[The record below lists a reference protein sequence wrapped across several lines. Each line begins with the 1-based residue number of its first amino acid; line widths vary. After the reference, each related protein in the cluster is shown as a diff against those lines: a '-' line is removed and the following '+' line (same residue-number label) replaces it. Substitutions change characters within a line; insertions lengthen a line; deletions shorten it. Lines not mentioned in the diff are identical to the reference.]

1 MTSTILSRFLPVG
14 AAGNPSI
21 YETIE
26 QYERAL
32 NPPDHESQNV
42 NAFDDDNLDERFHDQ
57 DLDRI
62 LADATTSDATSQSSA
77 YPQSNL
83 GSSAHHRLPPKLSSS
98 DRPRWP
104 QDLGLSPI
112 RQDDEDSV
120 PESLLLEHNNDT
132 QALLPQ
138 EPRPARETWH
148 ELPTPVPGPSKGKNI
163 QRRWDQA
170 QPFQTANR
178 AHPTAVPPRSSPTSV
193 FVDAAET
200 AMWRWTNEQNLDRF
214 FREVYDYYLGKG
226 VWSIMLSK
234 VIGLLTLLF
243 VVGFSTFLTSCIDYS
258 SIPTSKTMS
267 QVLIPQCTL
276 KMSAFSSFLI
286 WLFSLTW
293 IMRLVYGLLDIRRLW
308 QLHDFYLHL
317 LGVPDHEMQTITWQE
332 IVSRLMNLREV
343 NPTTA
348 LNVSPESRKFMGMNS
363 KQRMDAH
370 DIANR
375 IMRQENYFIALFNKE
390 VLDLT
395 LPLPFLR
402 SRQLFSKTLEMN
414 IQFCI
419 NCFVFNKQGQ
429 LNQLFLKDTHRR
441 ELIDTLRA
449 RFFWAGVFNVI
460 LAPFIVTYT
469 LILFFLSYFSEYHK
483 NPAQLSSRAYTPL
496 AEWRF
501 SEFNELP
508 HLLSRRLNMSIPFA
522 SRYLDQF
529 PKDKTVQL
537 ARFVAFIAGALAAV
551 LALASLLDPD
561 LFLGFEITH
570 ERTVLFY
577 LGVLTTI
584 WAVARAIVPDEHHVF
599 DPEFA
604 IQNVID
610 YTHYAPTAWH
620 GRLHSDEVRRDF
632 SALYRPKI
640 LIFLE
645 EIASMLFTP
654 LVLWFTLPSCSERV
668 VDFFREF
675 TVHVDGLG
683 YLCSFAL
690 FDFNKGG
697 DDGVAGERRSVSAT
711 HLRHEYYASRD
722 GKMLSS
728 YFSFIDNYARD
739 PRQATVREALPHT
752 TALTHVPPPDFPGL
766 VARPQ
771 SSTTVSD
778 GTRMRSSGLRN
789 IVGKASG
796 IGVTGGDGI
805 QSPAPSLLLDPR
817 HQPSAAVLHEAA
829 NRRLRMRRA
838 RPSRFA
844 EHLTE
849 DEEGEGRSQV
859 DRDISSSAIITE
871 EGGRLGE
878 SRIGVAASAGA
889 EHEPDAEVQDI
900 VGPGGGAGVLGLL
913 SQFRAQAE
921 AGPGLV

>member
-1 MTSTILSRFLPVG
+1 MASTILSRFLPPG
-14 AAGNPSI
+14 NAGSPSI

-26 QYERAL
+26 QYERSL
-32 NPPDHESQNV
+32 DPHENESRSA
-42 NAFDDDNLDERFHDQ
+42 NAIDDDNLDERFHDQ
-57 DLDRI
+57 DLDRM
-62 LADATTSDATSQSSA
+62 LADAAASETTSQSSA
-77 YPQSNL
+77 YPQINL
-83 GSSAHHRLPPKLSSS
+83 GYPSHHRLPPKPSSS
-98 DRPRWP
+98 DRQRWP
-104 QDLGLSPI
+104 YDIGLGPI

-120 PESLLLEHNNDT
+120 PESLLLEHNKDT

-148 ELPTPVPGPSKGKNI
+148 ELPAPVPGPPKDKTT
-163 QRRWDQA
+163 QRRWDHA
-170 QPFQTANR
+170 QPSRTASH
-178 AHPTAVPPRSSPTSV
+178 AHLTAVPPKSRPTTL

-214 FREVYDYYLGKG
+214 LREVYDYYLGKG
-226 VWSIMLSK
+226 MWPIMLSK

-243 VVGFSTFLTSCIDYS
+243 VVGFSTFLTSCVDYS
-258 SIPTSKTMS
+258 SIPTSKTLS
-267 QVLIPQCTL
+267 QILIPQCTL
-276 KMSAFSSFLI
+276 KMSAFSNFLI

-293 IMRLVYGLLDIRRLW
+293 IMRFVYGLLDIRRLW

-317 LGVPDHEMQTITWQE
+317 LGVPDHEMQTISWQE
-332 IVSRLMNLREV
+332 IVGRLMNLREV

-348 LNVSPESRKFMGMNS
+348 LNVSPESRKFMGLNS

-375 IMRQENYFIALFNKE
+375 VMRQENYFIALFNKE

-402 SRQLFSKTLEMN
+402 NRQLFSKTLEMN

-441 ELIDTLRA
+441 ELIDTLKA
-449 RFFWAGVFNVI
+449 RFFWAGIFNVI

-483 NPAQLSSRAYTPL
+483 NPSQLSSRAYTPL

-501 SEFNELP
+501 REFNELP
-508 HLLSRRLNMSIPFA
+508 HLLSRRLNMSVPFA
-522 SRYLDQF
+522 SRYIDQF
-529 PKDKTVQL
+529 PKDKTVQV

-584 WAVARAIVPDEHHVF
+584 WAVARGMVPDEHHVF

-610 YTHYAPTAWH
+610 YTHYAPVAWR

-697 DDGVAGERRSVSAT
+697 DDGAAGERRDAPAP
-711 HLRHEYYASRD
+711 HLRHDYYASRD

-728 YFSFIDNYARD
+728 YFSFIDNYAGD
-739 PRQATVREALPHT
+739 PRQATAREAPPHT
-752 TALTHVPPPDFPGL
+752 TALSHVPPPDFPTL
-766 VARPQ
+766 SARPQ
-771 SSTTVSD
+771 SSDPVYK
-778 GTRMRSSGLRN
+778 GTRIRSSGLRN
-789 IVGKASG
+789 IASKVGG
-796 IGVTGGDGI
+796 MGVTAGHGF
-805 QSPAPSLLLDPR
+805 QSPSPSLLLDPR
-817 HQPSAAVLHEAA
+817 HQPSAAVLQEAA
-829 NRRLRMRRA
+829 SRRTRMRRA

-844 EHLTE
+844 EHLSE
-849 DEEGEGRSQV
+849 DEEGEGRSEV
-859 DRDISSSAIITE
+859 DRDIASSAIIAE
-871 EGGRLGE
+871 EGGTAWRVSHRCCSKCW
-878 SRIGVAASAGA
+878 SRTC
-889 EHEPDAEVQDI
+889 H
-900 VGPGGGAGVLGLL
+900 
-913 SQFRAQAE
+913 R
-921 AGPGLV
+921 